1 MWKRWNWKLGDIK
14 TRILQSNDSWS
25 SSATSFNIASNWTR
39 LLQDILEN
47 FLLSLDVELFELN
60 VHNGLSTET
69 PVVKYLVAQ
78 VFGECP
84 LNQSNPLGKD
94 GRDTHLLA
102 QAELNSPLGSYL
114 EVFQC
119 ELFKPTP

>member
-1 MWKRWNWKLGDIK
+1 
-14 TRILQSNDSWS
+14 
-25 SSATSFNIASNWTR
+25 
-39 LLQDILEN
+39 LE
-47 FLLSLDVELFELN
+47 FLCNLFQHRVELDEIVARHLRELPPFLDVELFELN

-114 EVFQC
+114 EVLQC